1 MDNNALVAHY
11 DLEQEYTP
19 RMYEASGHNLM
30 VLEDYSQ
37 IAIGGSIQL
46 IYLFPSY
53 GLTNPFFSEIIASFL
68 IMRHIKLFN
77 L

>member
-37 IAIGGSIQL
+37 IAIGGSIPINLSFPL
-46 IYLFPSY
+46 ICFD
-53 GLTNPFFSEIIASFL
+53 
-68 IMRHIKLFN
+68 
-77 L
+77 